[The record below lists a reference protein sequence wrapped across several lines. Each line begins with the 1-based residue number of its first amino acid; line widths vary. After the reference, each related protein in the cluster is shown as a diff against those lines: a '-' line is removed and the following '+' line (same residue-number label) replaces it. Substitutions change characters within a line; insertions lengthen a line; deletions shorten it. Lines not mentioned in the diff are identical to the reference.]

1 MSMST
6 AAAAFTA
13 ESAIP
18 PLRTAIA
25 ADPPHGGTA
34 RRPLAVGATARRPLP
49 RAVLLTGVSV
59 VVTALIGGAFL
70 VGRAVDGGTRS
81 SDPASGAMP
90 GTAEDGGSYDGPPSL
105 LGPPPP
111 SVSRSAS
118 PSRSASADTGGTS
131 SRPSVTKAAENHGS
145 ATRSSAASA
154 SAAAAAATDAGRTL
168 AKSGGDDTGSSCV
181 SGAGSGA
188 LTDYS
193 VCVSSV
199 TVAFQV
205 TFHTSQPYYHV
216 FFDTDGNSAT
226 GYRLPYPSPSALGAD
241 YMIENGGL
249 YRSRS
254 TDWSWTETAPRPK
267 RTVNGSTQTWT
278 LPLSA
283 LGSPTGTQRVEF
295 NAGSDYT
302 PVITFSPK

>member
-1 MSMST
+1 M
-6 AAAAFTA
+6 
-13 ESAIP
+13 
-18 PLRTAIA
+18 
-25 ADPPHGGTA
+25 
-34 RRPLAVGATARRPLP
+34 
-49 RAVLLTGVSV
+49 
-59 VVTALIGGAFL
+59 TALIGGAFL
-70 VGRAVDGGTRS
+70 VGRAVDDGTRS

-90 GTAEDGGSYDGPPSL
+90 GAAEDGGSYDGAPSL

-118 PSRSASADTGGTS
+118 PSTSTSAAADGTS
-131 SRPSVTKAAENHGS
+131 SQPSATKAAKDHGS
-145 ATRSSAASA
+145 ATRSSTASA
-154 SAAAAAATDAGRTL
+154 TTAAAAATDAGRTR
-168 AKSGGDDTGSSCV
+168 AKSGGDDADSSCV
-181 SGAGSGA
+181 SAAGSGA

-193 VCVSSV
+193 VCVSSGTV
-199 TVAFQV
+199 TFRV

-241 YMIENGGL
+241 YMIENDGL

-254 TDWSWTETAPRPK
+254 TDWSWTETATRPK
-267 RTVNGSTQTWT
+267 RTVDGSTQTWT
-278 LPLSA
+278 LPLSG

-302 PVITFSPK
+302 PVITFSPR